1 MIVGHSPRV
10 HIKLTQERDEIT
22 PHGWAHPDEDR

>member
-10 HIKLTQERDEIT
+10 HMKLTHEREIT